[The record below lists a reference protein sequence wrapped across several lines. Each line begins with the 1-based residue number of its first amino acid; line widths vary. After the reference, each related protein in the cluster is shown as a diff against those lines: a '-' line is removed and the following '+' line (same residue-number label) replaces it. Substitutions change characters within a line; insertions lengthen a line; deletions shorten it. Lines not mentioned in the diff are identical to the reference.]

1 MVASA
6 RRKLLGRG
14 RRAVYHCWTR
24 CVRRAF
30 LCGRDPLTGRD
41 FSHRR
46 DWILTRE
53 EQLARLFAI
62 EVEFHAELSNH
73 LHLMLRTRPD
83 IAKRWSRQEV
93 ARRWL
98 TITRLA
104 KCMFDGLPQVK
115 EERIEQLA
123 RDKKKIQ
130 KLRNCLSSI
139 SWFMA
144 ILCEN
149 IARRANQED
158 ECRGRFFETRFKC
171 RECADPSGMLLCA
184 LYVDLNPIKAGEA
197 ASPRSARY
205 TSAYQRI
212 QAMTQRANARD
223 RADGWLGELTLRE
236 GTLEDETIAYS
247 SRWGRRASD
256 LGLLPIS
263 LENYLKLLEWTA
275 RQLRSG
281 QRSTIPA
288 DLETLLDHLE
298 INEEAWLETV
308 QDYETAF
315 CHAVGS
321 PSALAEVAKRMGARC
336 LKGAAASRRLFA

>member
-1 MVASA
+1 MVALA
-6 RRKLLGRG
+6 RRKLLGQG

-30 LCGRDPLTGRD
+30 LCGRDPLTDRD

-83 IAKRWSRQEV
+83 IARRWSRQEV

-98 TITRLA
+98 TITRIA
-104 KCMFDGLPQVK
+104 KCMFDGMPQVK
-115 EERIEQLA
+115 EQRIEQLA

-130 KLRNCLSSI
+130 KLRGRLSSI
-139 SWFMA
+139 SWLMA

-171 RECADPSGMLLCA
+171 RECTDPSGMLLCA
-184 LYVDLNPIKAGEA
+184 LYVETNRTTLRPVDHRLRGKESRMIVDLRSTHIGCERRKLRSIRPPWLPRRAEVRHRK
-197 ASPRSARY
+197 RSARLVL
-205 TSAYQRI
+205 TG
-212 QAMTQRANARD
+212 NAP
-223 RADGWLGELTLRE
+223 GSSLGPKKIR
-236 GTLEDETIAYS
+236 
-247 SRWGRRASD
+247 
-256 LGLLPIS
+256 
-263 LENYLKLLEWTA
+263 
-275 RQLRSG
+275 
-281 QRSTIPA
+281 
-288 DLETLLDHLE
+288 
-298 INEEAWLETV
+298 
-308 QDYETAF
+308 
-315 CHAVGS
+315 
-321 PSALAEVAKRMGARC
+321 
-336 LKGAAASRRLFA
+336 